1 MEEIIV
7 ELTVNED
14 DDTGVNIISF
24 VESPAIEVD
33 FMYFNDKKTERFKT
47 VDKDKRIV
55 VGAAMLPNEKI
66 IRYDADDNPY
76 FVYFSEETIK
86 KCSELFF
93 QRSKQNGTN
102 VDHKDVVKSGV
113 TVVES
118 WIVENPELDKSKH
131 LGYENIP
138 VGSWFVSYKVE
149 NDELWNKVKSGEV
162 LGFSVEGLF
171 TQTIEENSKF
181 EKEVLEILD
190 SCLTKEEKIEAL
202 RNKTEH
208 L

>member
-1 MEEIIV
+1 M
-7 ELTVNED
+7 
-14 DDTGVNIISF
+14 
-24 VESPAIEVD
+24 
-33 FMYFNDKKTERFKT
+33 
-47 VDKDKRIV
+47 
-55 VGAAMLPNEKI
+55 
-66 IRYDADDNPY
+66 
-76 FVYFSEETIK
+76 
-86 KCSELFF
+86 
-93 QRSKQNGTN
+93 
-102 VDHKDVVKSGV
+102 
-113 TVVES
+113 
-118 WIVENPELDKSKH
+118 
-131 LGYENIP
+131 
-138 VGSWFVSYKVE
+138 E

>member
-7 ELTVNED
+7 ELTVNEN

-47 VDKDKRIV
+47 VDTDKRIV

-76 FVYFSEETIK
+76 FVYFSKETIK
-86 KCSELFF
+86 KCSELF
-93 QRSKQNGTN
+93 
-102 VDHKDVVKSGV
+102 
-113 TVVES
+113 
-118 WIVENPELDKSKH
+118 
-131 LGYENIP
+131 
-138 VGSWFVSYKVE
+138 
-149 NDELWNKVKSGEV
+149 
-162 LGFSVEGLF
+162 
-171 TQTIEENSKF
+171 
-181 EKEVLEILD
+181 EKEILEILD
-190 SCLTKEEKIEAL
+190 SCLTKDEKIEAL